1 MRARAVAEKGVELKI
16 TADGRAAQAALGRL
30 AADLERAAGNANG
43 ELKPALQRAA
53 AELRTIEAEAGK
65 ADAQLGRMAGTGEK
79 ITEVLRGAAVGF
91 ATAFSARELVQA
103 AADMEKMQVGLQAV
117 TGSAA
122 QARTEM
128 EFVRRVATQAG
139 VDAVAAGEAYLG
151 LAAAVK
157 GTAVEGQPTRDVF
170 EAVSVSMAKAGKSSG
185 ETRNALMALQQMA
198 GKGVVSME
206 EMRQQLGEA
215 LPGAFQATA
224 KGLDITTQDL
234 IKLIESGQLAAEDL
248 FPALTKGLNDLYGG
262 APAAQTLSQEIIN
275 IKNAFVEMAANI
287 GEAGGLDALKRG
299 AELAQTAIV
308 LLDDALVT
316 TGKTLG
322 VLMGAVTTLD
332 FSGVKQAFADIE
344 AESRDKLLKAAQHN
358 ETLRG
363 YIGAVGNEALQSA
376 LAVQQAATAT
386 TAAAAQA
393 GAAAPS
399 YAALAT
405 AYAAVKKEVAE
416 QIELATKEVAATKAR
431 GEAAVAEAKLK
442 GDEAALRKAI
452 GQAAANEAAALQEL
466 AAKRQTEVD
475 VLRAELANKQAALAG
490 AGPLS
495 DARQKELV
503 DLEGL
508 IQKKQI
514 EADTTRA
521 QAASAQLNARAKG
534 EEAQAAEAVT
544 SAARASAIAKKADA
558 DSAVALLQTQKQLA
572 VQGEETARLMGDENL
587 ARHYRIEQMQIDV
600 KITLA
605 KADAMRVEAE
615 GSINVARAKLE
626 ELRAKGQLT
635 KVNEAELNAS
645 IKIAEAKIKE
655 AAATKDLA
663 GLLQNGVDAARN
675 YGDAAGRAGDK
686 SRGAT
691 DKAAEGWRDVAT
703 DARDA
708 AKAAG
713 EYQEKLGDGVQRVG
727 GGFRNKDGWAS
738 DAKGNAITA
747 REDPALRNQRLA
759 AMFGEDMIG
768 NQNAE
773 AAYNLRNRI
782 SLLERYSDP
791 TQGDGSLAL
800 LRKELERLM
809 AAMER
814 DRAAAQKQD
823 RPAAT
828 REREA
833 GEGRA
838 RSSGVASVV
847 RVELPRGERYDVDTT
862 TPAGRDQ
869 LNALIARVGADKR
882 RAA

>member
-1 MRARAVAEKGVELKI
+1 MSNVQFAPLADHVGVEALDIDLNAIDDTAFGALRQAVADHGVLFVRDQQLTPEQHIAFARRWGGIDVNSYFPANGGYPEIAEVRKSEKQTTNIGGGWHTDHSYDQVPAMGSILLARETPPSGGDTLFASMGAAFDSLSEGLKNTLRGLRAVCDEYGLLLFFDEVQCGM
-16 TADGRAAQAALGRL
+16 GR
-30 AADLERAAGNANG
+30 
-43 ELKPALQRAA
+43 
-53 AELRTIEAEAGK
+53 TGK
-65 ADAQLGRMAGTGEK
+65 L
-79 ITEVLRGAAVGF
+79 F
-91 ATAFSARELVQA
+91 AHEW
-103 AADMEKMQVGLQAV
+103 
-117 TGSAA
+117 
-122 QARTEM
+122 
-128 EFVRRVATQAG
+128 AG
-139 VDAVAAGEAYLG
+139 V
-151 LAAAVK
+151 K
-157 GTAVEGQPTRDVF
+157 PDV
-170 EAVSVSMAKAGKSSG
+170 V
-185 ETRNALMALQQMA
+185 
-198 GKGVVSME
+198 
-206 EMRQQLGEA
+206 
-215 LPGAFQATA
+215 ATA
-224 KGLDITTQDL
+224 KGLGITTQDL

-376 LAVQQAATAT
+376 LAVKQAATAT

-393 GAAAPS
+393 DAAAPS

-442 GDEAALRKAI
+442 GNEVALRKAV
-452 GQAAANEAAALQEL
+452 GDAAAAEAAAVQEL

-495 DARQKELV
+495 DARKKELA

-508 IQKKQI
+508 IQKKQV

-521 QAASAQLNARAKG
+521 QAASAQMNARAKG
-534 EEAQAAEAVT
+534 EEAQAAEAAT

-572 VQGEETARLMGDENL
+572 AQGEEMARLMGDENL

-691 DKAAEGWRDVAT
+691 DKAAEGWRDVAS

-713 EYQEKLGDGVQRVG
+713 EYQEKLGEGVQRVG

-862 TPAGRDQ
+862 TASGRDQ

-882 RAA
+882 RAAR